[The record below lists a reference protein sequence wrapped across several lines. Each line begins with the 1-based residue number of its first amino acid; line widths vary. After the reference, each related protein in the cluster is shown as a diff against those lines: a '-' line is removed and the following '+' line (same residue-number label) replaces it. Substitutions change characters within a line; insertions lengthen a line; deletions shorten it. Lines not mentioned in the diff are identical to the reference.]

1 MFINLN
7 YPKIDVI
14 IVYAYDRLCQNNN
27 SLFEC
32 HTPRDFT
39 MDLTKL
45 SFSAS
50 QCNYFI
56 VLTIHDLEK
65 ISDSLDLIYL
75 KILNSH
81 TCMKMKRLKQIVG
94 HISFPSNKQIQSIV

>member
-1 MFINLN
+1 MVINLN
-7 YPKIDVI
+7 YPNIDVV
-14 IVYAYDRLCQNNN
+14 IVYAYDQLCQSNN
-27 SLFEC
+27 SLFED
-32 HTPRDFT
+32 HTPRNFT
-39 MDLTKL
+39 LELTKL

-65 ISDSLDLIYL
+65 INDTLDLIYL

-81 TCMKMKRLKQIVG
+81 TCMKMKRLK
-94 HISFPSNKQIQSIV
+94 